1 MEGRGKVNMI
11 NGGDGTRKGGR
22 EHISRPIPKR
32 GQVKVGI
39 LLGDHRRQV
48 TGENKAQP
56 SGTKSIRTQSHTIS
70 VSKAIQS
77 FDYSQSLNKKKY
89 LKILYFSC
97 SLIPRYP
104 RIMDIIIINTYAL

>member
-39 LLGDHRRQV
+39 LLGFA
-48 TGENKAQP
+48 NSFA
-56 SGTKSIRTQSHTIS
+56 SIFGSTRNFHGS
-70 VSKAIQS
+70 
-77 FDYSQSLNKKKY
+77 
-89 LKILYFSC
+89 
-97 SLIPRYP
+97 
-104 RIMDIIIINTYAL
+104 